1 MSESLRRAACVLALA
16 VLAVFV
22 VAGCGSDD
30 EGGGSAGGETT
41 EQAEPGGAA
50 GEGEASGEE
59 GPGEPGGGQQAG
71 EQGGGSPGGEGGG
84 AQADDPTTV
93 ELYYTE
99 GEQLATVERPR
110 AKVGSPEEAVEALLA
125 GPGDSEVDTQIPGA
139 AEVQDVEVEQGEAI
153 VRVNDEFLAGIPAA
167 PAQRS
172 PEQRQEL
179 NARLAQVTYTVSE
192 FGGGGLEV
200 KVVAGGDPVTAE
212 MERSDFAA
220 PERGPRRV
228 KRAPAKGIAGT
239 MKIQDRL
246 ADLGYLP
253 RKAVDGVY
261 GYRTQQAVMALQAWE
276 GIDRDGIVGPQT
288 RAALADARRPR
299 PRPAKAPRRI
309 EVYREKGVALLV
321 RKGVTKRVIHVA
333 TGAPGTSTPSG
344 TYRVFRKELRS
355 WSVPFSVWLPYASY
369 FNNGIAF
376 HEYPDVPPYPASH
389 GCVRVPAPE
398 APLVYEFASIN
409 TVVKVF

>member
-1 MSESLRRAACVLALA
+1 MSKALQRALCVLCLVALGLFG
-16 VLAVFV
+16 VT
-22 VAGCGSDD
+22 GCGSDD
-30 EGGGSAGGETT
+30 EGEPAGGETT
-41 EQAEPGGAA
+41 EQSVPGG
-50 GEGEASGEE
+50 ST
-59 GPGEPGGGQQAG
+59 GGGGPTG
-71 EQGGGSPGGEGGG
+71 EQGARS
-84 AQADDPTTV
+84 DDPSTI

-110 AKVGSPEEAVEALLA
+110 AKVESPQEAVEALLA
-125 GPGDSEVDTQIPGA
+125 GPGGAEVDTQIPA
-139 AEVQDVEVEQGEAI
+139 ATEVQDVEVEQGEAI
-153 VRVNDEFLAGIPAA
+153 VRVSDEFLAGIPGA
-167 PAQRS
+167 PARRT

-200 KVVAGGDPVTAE
+200 KVVAGGDPVTGE
-212 MERSDFAA
+212 LQRRDFAA
-220 PERGPRRV
+220 PDRGPRKV
-228 KRAPAKGIAGT
+228 KRAPEKGIAGT

-261 GYRTQQAVMALQAWE
+261 GYRTEQAVMALQAWE

-309 EVYREKGVALLV
+309 EVYREKGVALLI
-321 RKGVTKRVIHVA
+321 RKGATKRVIHVS

-409 TVVKVF
+409 TVVKVY

>member
-1 MSESLRRAACVLALA
+1 MA
-16 VLAVFV
+16 
-22 VAGCGSDD
+22 AGCGSDE
-30 EGGGSAGGETT
+30 EGGEPAADAVT
-41 EQAEPGGAA
+41 EER
-50 GEGEASGEE
+50 
-59 GPGEPGGGQQAG
+59 
-71 EQGGGSPGGEGGG
+71 
-84 AQADDPTTV
+84 TV
-93 ELYYTE
+93 DLYFTA

-110 AKVGSPEEAVEALLA
+110 AKIDSPREAVEALLA
-125 GPGDSEVDTQIPGA
+125 GPGDPGVDTQIPEA
-139 AEVQDVEVEQGEAI
+139 AEVQGVEVEQGAAI
-153 VRVNDEFLAGIPAA
+153 VRVSDEFLAGIPEE
-167 PAQRS
+167 PAQRT
-172 PEQRQEL
+172 PRQRQEL

-192 FGGGGLEV
+192 FGGGGVEV
-200 KVVAGGDPVTAE
+200 KVVAGGDPVTAAAT
-212 MERSDFAA
+212 RRDFAA

-228 KRAPAKGIAGT
+228 KRAPQKGIAGT
-239 MKIQDRL
+239 RGIQDRL

-309 EVYREKGVALLV
+309 EVYRQKGVALLV
-321 RKGVTKRVIHVA
+321 RKGKTRRVIHVS
-333 TGAPGTSTPSG
+333 TGAPGTSTPRG

-376 HEYPDVPPYPASH
+376 HEYPEVPPYPASH

-409 TVVKVF
+409 TVVKVY